1 MLIGA
6 RRAATGRRQAFIMT
20 ETISFIGLGAMGGGM
35 AANLIR
41 AGYRLIVNDLEP
53 GKVEALLARASVT

>member
-1 MLIGA
+1 
-6 RRAATGRRQAFIMT
+6 
-20 ETISFIGLGAMGGGM
+20 MGGGM